1 MNNAIVDLSLS
12 DLALAYTL
20 ILVSLA
26 LSRWQRIGR
35 ERQLLWASFRMVAQL
50 LAVGYVLHLV
60 FAIPHPGAIL
70 LILLVMLGF
79 AMQVIG
85 ERVKD
90 RMPRFYRI
98 IGGSLL
104 VGCGAVT
111 FILCIA
117 IVGFTP
123 WYDPQYLIPL
133 AGMIIGNTM
142 NAASLAAER
151 LASEIRNRREEIEC
165 WLCLGATPR
174 RACRE
179 AIREAFRAALIP
191 STNTMAAMGIVA
203 MPGMMT
209 GQILSGI
216 EPMIAVRYQIVIMC
230 AIVGSVGVTSF
241 LIVLLGYRGYFTQ
254 AKQLRPDPQ
263 QQRTDG
269 NQT

>member
-1 MNNAIVDLSLS
+1 MNNAIIDLSLT
-12 DLALAYTL
+12 DVAVAYTL
-20 ILVSLA
+20 ILISLA
-26 LSRWQRIGR
+26 LSRWQKIGR
-35 ERQLLWASFRMVAQL
+35 ERQLLWSSFRMVGQL

-60 FAIPHPGAIL
+60 FALRHPGAVL
-70 LILLVMLGF
+70 LILLMMLGF

-90 RMPRFYRI
+90 RMPHFYRI
-98 IGGSLL
+98 VGGSLL

-111 FILCIA
+111 FILCIG

-123 WYDPQYLIPL
+123 WYEPQYLIPL
-133 AGMIIGNTM
+133 AGMIVGNTM

-151 LASEIRNRREEIEC
+151 LASEIQRRREEIEC

-174 RACRE
+174 QACRE

-191 STNTMAAMGIVA
+191 ATNTMAAMGIVA
-203 MPGMMT
+203 LPGMMT

-230 AIVGSVGVTSF
+230 AIVGSVGVSSL
-241 LIVLLGYRGYFTQ
+241 LIVLLGYRGYFT
-254 AKQLRPDPQ
+254 ASSQLRPV
-263 QQRTDG
+263 TD
-269 NQT
+269 QPPSLQE